1 MKYTPDASLCVCLLF
16 LQSCIYDYVISE
28 PMFYVVTVVG
38 LLIFSLILF
47 VSLGCTS
54 KEIYFHIFLRPKK
67 RGKKCITLLICQLF
81 FYHDVTLHVEITTT
95 MAEFNPVSAYP
106 LKKKNTYRNHPY
118 RRRPPAAGGGDGGD
132 LHAHILKSCTFYVI
146 NPELHKP
153 ELPETSKYLTA
164 AFLAGDVHQS
174 QGIFS
179 FF

>member
-28 PMFYVVTVVG
+28 PMFYVVTAVG

-106 LKKKNTYRNHPY
+106 LKKKKILTVITPTVAD
-118 RRRPPAAGGGDGGD
+118 RPLREAATG
-132 LHAHILKSCTFYVI
+132 AICTHIS
-146 NPELHKP
+146 
-153 ELPETSKYLTA
+153 
-164 AFLAGDVHQS
+164 
-174 QGIFS
+174 
-179 FF
+179 